1 MLVIFKVCFFFKLC
15 HVIFRVRIVQW
26 KHLAKNVDFSVY
38 ESIYVPSYNKGE
50 ATRDVYDW
58 VVNFNKLLSKHLL
71 SHLPRSAR
79 EKKNKML
86 SNLLDA

>member
-50 ATRDVYDW
+50 ATRDVYD
-58 VVNFNKLLSKHLL
+58 
-71 SHLPRSAR
+71 
-79 EKKNKML
+79 
-86 SNLLDA
+86 